1 MGEAAVGVTE
11 VWTPCRESRIQL
23 MKLHSQT
30 TPLDLGP
37 QDWDKLADSTE
48 GYSGSDLATLT
59 LGALFQPIRDM
70 QQAVHWRQL
79 AGRLC
84 ESGEDV
90 TCWCCNMGVRSTM
103 MMHHHG
109 CILIK

>member
-84 ESGEDV
+84 ASGEHV
-90 TCWCCNMGVRSTM
+90 NMLVLRHGGHI
-103 MMHHHG
+103 HHDDASSW
-109 CILIK
+109 LYPY